1 MGSEPVML
9 TVIVTGL
16 PGVGKTTVLN
26 ALKGVSERNGM
37 NISIV
42 NFGTAMSEI
51 LRRKG
56 LALDRDDI
64 RRQDMALQREVQEE
78 AAREISKMGGGE
90 ILVVDTHMFVKTDCG
105 LWPGLPM
112 NVLSKLSPSL
122 LVLIEAPPEEISN
135 RRASDKSRRRDEAS
149 RIVIEQELNWSR
161 SLAAA
166 CSVMTGAPVKI
177 INNEPGKHLEAAEEL
192 FGIISKM
199 VR

>member
-1 MGSEPVML
+1 ML

-16 PGVGKTTVLN
+16 PGVGKTTVLD
-26 ALKGVSERNGM
+26 ALKGVSERNGVP
-37 NISIV
+37 ISIV

-51 LRRKG
+51 LKRKG
-56 LALDRDDI
+56 VALDRDDI
-64 RRQDMALQREVQEE
+64 RRQDIALQREVQEE
-78 AAREISKMGGGE
+78 AAREISERRGGG
-90 ILVVDTHMFVKTDCG
+90 ILIVDTHMFVKTDCG

-122 LVLIEAPPEEISN
+122 LVLIEAPPEEIAN
-135 RRASDKSRRRDEAS
+135 RRRSDRSRRRDEAS
-149 RIVIEQELNWSR
+149 RALIEQELNWSR

-177 INNEPGKHLEAAEEL
+177 VNNEPGRHLEAAEEL